1 MDVIAC
7 DKKSTK
13 SISNDKLESIV
24 KDISK
29 MSEEIEKLRTNSISI
44 KDISSILAETTKNI
58 ENIIKDN
65 SSISTDSKD
74 LILENKNEIINLKGT
89 LMNQTTSNDKLKSH
103 VKDYIKL
110 VESCHQDNN
119 TKYDNLLSKFKDIN
133 NN

>member
-1 MDVIAC
+1 MDVIAG

-13 SISNDKLESIV
+13 SFSNDKLESIV
-24 KDISK
+24 KNINK

-44 KDISSILAETTKNI
+44 KDISSILAENTKNI

-89 LMNQTTSNDKLKSH
+89 LMNLTTSNDKLKSH

-119 TKYDNLLSKFKDIN
+119 NKYDNLLNKFNDN
-133 NN
+133 

>member
-13 SISNDKLESIV
+13 SISNDKLESID
-24 KDISK
+24 KNISK

-44 KDISSILAETTKNI
+44 KDISNILAETTKNI

-74 LILENKNEIINLKGT
+74 LILE
-89 LMNQTTSNDKLKSH
+89 
-103 VKDYIKL
+103 
-110 VESCHQDNN
+110 
-119 TKYDNLLSKFKDIN
+119 
-133 NN
+133 